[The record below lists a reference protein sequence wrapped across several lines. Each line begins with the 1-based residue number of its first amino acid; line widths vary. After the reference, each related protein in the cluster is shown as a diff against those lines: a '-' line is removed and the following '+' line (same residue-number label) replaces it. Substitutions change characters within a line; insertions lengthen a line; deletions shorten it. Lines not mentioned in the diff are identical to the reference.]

1 MNLLIRINLA
11 LGAIFILGAL
21 ITGYACH
28 QVLQENAK
36 REIVTEAGLM
46 MDSAL
51 AIRDY
56 TETEIMPLL
65 NAQMQNEFL
74 PQSVPFYAATQN
86 FLKLHAAHPQYS
98 YKEATLNPTNPRDRA
113 TDWEADI
120 IQRFRND
127 ASQHEFVGERDTPM
141 GPSLYLARPIH
152 AESGCLSCHS
162 LPAIAPRTVIA
173 RYGTSN
179 GFGWQVNEVI
189 GAQVVSVP
197 IANAEASASSA
208 FRAFLASLA
217 AVFVALLV
225 VVNLVLYMLVIRPVR
240 RMALIADHVSTGDT
254 SAPQFPV
261 NGGPEMA
268 ALGRSFNRMR
278 ISLDKA
284 LKLLEP

>member
-86 FLKLHAAHPQYS
+86 FLKLHAGAPAIFLQGS
-98 YKEATLNPTNPRDRA
+98 D
-113 TDWEADI
+113 
-120 IQRFRND
+120 
-127 ASQHEFVGERDTPM
+127 
-141 GPSLYLARPIH
+141 
-152 AESGCLSCHS
+152 AESDQPARSCHRLGGGHHS
-162 LPAIAPRTVIA
+162 TIQERCQPTR
-173 RYGTSN
+173 
-179 GFGWQVNEVI
+179 
-189 GAQVVSVP
+189 
-197 IANAEASASSA
+197 
-208 FRAFLASLA
+208 
-217 AVFVALLV
+217 
-225 VVNLVLYMLVIRPVR
+225 IRR
-240 RMALIADHVSTGDT
+240 
-254 SAPQFPV
+254 
-261 NGGPEMA
+261 
-268 ALGRSFNRMR
+268 
-278 ISLDKA
+278 
-284 LKLLEP
+284 